1 MSLRRE
7 IGTPGHVVSFT
18 EAELESRYVV
28 KTYEDYGF
36 GNGDD
41 RYFTPRYVVVCMR
54 TKEWLAKMIPT
65 RQAAERIAA
74 IYEEVMP

>member
-36 GNGDD
+36 LGRNLE
-41 RYFTPRYVVVCMR
+41 PRYVVVCMR

-65 RQAAERIAA
+65 REAAERIAA
-74 IYEEVMP
+74 IYEEVQP